1 MWCYFPKHTLKSFRV
16 KYNNGCY
23 VVLAFCI
30 FPFGPTL
37 LLSGSWDYR
46 QLKTLNWS
54 LWRTQLLF
62 SHYLVSSSFAT
73 SWAVAHEAC
82 LSMGFPRQEY
92 RSGLPFPFP
101 GDLPDPRIEHAS
113 PALADGV
120 FTSQQGSPLEEL
132 YYHPAYLTYTQSTS

>member
-1 MWCYFPKHTLKSFRV
+1 MDVMLCW
-16 KYNNGCY
+16 
-23 VVLAFCI
+23 
-30 FPFGPTL
+30 PFGSSL
-37 LLSGSWDYR
+37 LAQRSSSVAAGTIGS
-46 QLKTLNWS
+46 LKTLNWS

-62 SHYLVSSSFAT
+62 SHYYLVSSLFAT

-101 GDLPDPRIEHAS
+101 GDLPDPGIEHAS

-120 FTSQQGSPLEEL
+120 FTSQQGNPLEEL
-132 YYHPAYLTYTQSTS
+132 YYHPAI